1 MEKEKGELK
10 FWING
15 VILFYFK
22 KWKSQFFKTNYITN
36 LKLGNYTVNEI
47 KLDDAGVSNEECG
60 ITLQE
65 NNEFQIYMG
74 WGAWHSGKYEIENNT
89 LICKSTLLEWESGE
103 YGSRSTNVIFTF
115 KIVDKSKLE
124 LSNIDINDSD
134 NEKLVYKEGLT
145 EGMTYSIK

>member
-1 MEKEKGELK
+1 
-10 FWING
+10 
-15 VILFYFK
+15 
-22 KWKSQFFKTNYITN
+22 
-36 LKLGNYTVNEI
+36 
-47 KLDDAGVSNEECG
+47 
-60 ITLQE
+60 
-65 NNEFQIYMG
+65 MG
-74 WGAWHSGKYEIENNT
+74 WGAWHSGKYEIKNNT

-145 EGMTYSIK
+145 EEMTYSIK